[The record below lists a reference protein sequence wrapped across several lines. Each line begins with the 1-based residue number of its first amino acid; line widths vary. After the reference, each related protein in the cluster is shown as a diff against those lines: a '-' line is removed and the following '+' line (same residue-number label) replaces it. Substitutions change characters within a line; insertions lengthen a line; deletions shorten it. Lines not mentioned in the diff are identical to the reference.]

1 MRTQLVRF
9 TLLGAMAALLA
20 SCGSNEAELR
30 QYAQKRKMGEKETA
44 AFMACANGF
53 GRNKPTFPARDGTL
67 VMKSVPYDICACQVK
82 TITAVFIENEY
93 KAVASFAEYMALE
106 VKKRPP
112 RFSKKTLKHGLKS
125 PDAAKK
131 LEAGFNACVQSYT
144 AANKERSAELFELVP
159 LKEPEKKDG
168 KEAKKASS

>member
-1 MRTQLVRF
+1 MRTHLVRF
-9 TLLGAMAALLA
+9 TLLGGLAVLLA
-20 SCGSNEAELR
+20 SCGSNEAELK

-53 GRNKPTFPARDGTL
+53 GRNKPSFPAKDGKL

-82 TITAVFIENEY
+82 TITAVFVENEY
-93 KAVASFAEYMALE
+93 KGVASFAEYMALE

-112 RFSKKTLKHGLKS
+112 RFSKKTLKQGLKS

-131 LEAGFNACVQSYT
+131 LEAGFNACVQSYKT
-144 AANKERSAELFELVP
+144 KNKEQSAELFELVP

-168 KEAKKASS
+168 KETKKAS